1 YEGHAKGNQEVN
13 FGDYGLQAQEGT
25 YISNRAIE
33 AGRKVISPF
42 VKKTGKMWIRVFPQ
56 LGKTKKPLEVRMG
69 SGKGSVESW
78 VAVVKA
84 GTVIFE
90 VQGLPK
96 DVAYKVLAQ
105 VSYKLPKNNDKK
117 QEVKKPLTFE
127 ELLAQYRSA
136 LTVLQMKSKMGQLV
150 KTHQIKQVKKE
161 IARLLAKKH
170 SLLNEKV

>member
-1 YEGHAKGNQEVN
+1 MLIPKKTKYRYSHIIKYEGHAKGNQEVS

-25 YISNRAIE
+25 YISNKAIE

-42 VKKTGKMWIRVFPQ
+42 IKKGGKMWIRVFPQ

-84 GTVIFE
+84 GTIIFE

-96 DVAYKVLAQ
+96 DIAYKVLKQ
-105 VSYKLPKNNDKK
+105 VSYKLPKNNG
-117 QEVKKPLTFE
+117 E
-127 ELLAQYRSA
+127 
-136 LTVLQMKSKMGQLV
+136 
-150 KTHQIKQVKKE
+150 
-161 IARLLAKKH
+161 AKFKYKVVER
-170 SLLNEKV
+170 NE